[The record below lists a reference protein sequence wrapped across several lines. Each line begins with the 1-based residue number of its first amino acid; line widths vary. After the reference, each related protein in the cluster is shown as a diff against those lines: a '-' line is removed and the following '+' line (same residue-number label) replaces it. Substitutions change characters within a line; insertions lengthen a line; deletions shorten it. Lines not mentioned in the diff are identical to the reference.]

1 MGYRRKGKELKN
13 INDEWLQW
21 CKENTDLIETSGIPH
36 LVIESQEH
44 WGDFLD
50 HGILDHHF
58 DPLNFSV
65 DELSIKQK
73 VALLRL
79 IMKYP
84 IYLNSV
90 VASRL
95 ISSLMDFVDDFFK
108 D

>member
-1 MGYRRKGKELKN
+1 MGYRRKGKELKT
-13 INDEWLQW
+13 INDEWLEW
-21 CKENTDLIETSGIPH
+21 CKENADLIEASGIPH
-36 LVIESQEH
+36 LLIQSQEH
-44 WGDFLD
+44 WNDFLD
-50 HGILDHHF
+50 HGILDHHI
-58 DPLNFSV
+58 DPLNFNV

-90 VASRL
+90 VAFRL
-95 ISSLMDFVDDFFK
+95 IYSLMDSIDEFFK